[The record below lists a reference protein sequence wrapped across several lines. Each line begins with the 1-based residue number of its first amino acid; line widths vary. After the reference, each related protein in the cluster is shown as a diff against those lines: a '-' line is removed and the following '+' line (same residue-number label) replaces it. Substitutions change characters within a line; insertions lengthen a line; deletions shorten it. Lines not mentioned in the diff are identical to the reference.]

1 MDRAL
6 QEFTFELMR
15 HAAEQGLSKVTVTEG
30 NFSITVENT
39 PVEAAAAAPTAA
51 APAAAPT
58 AAAPAA
64 APTAVQESAAQ
75 PEEESYSGTVVSA
88 PLVGTF
94 YAANAPEEPPIVSV
108 GDTVTKGQT
117 LCIIEAMKTMNTIES
132 PCDGKV
138 QKILVTNGELV
149 EYHQP
154 LIVIE

>member
-39 PVEAAAAAPTAA
+39 PVEAATAAPTAA
-51 APAAAPT
+51 APAAAP
-58 AAAPAA
+58 A
-64 APTAVQESAAQ
+64 AVQESAAQ

>member
-39 PVEAAAAAPTAA
+39 PVEATASTAAVPAAPAA
-51 APAAAPT
+51 APAAA
-58 AAAPAA
+58 
-64 APTAVQESAAQ
+64 QESATQ

>member
-39 PVEAAAAAPTAA
+39 PAEAATATSTAA
-51 APAAAPT
+51 APAAAP
-58 AAAPAA
+58 AAA
-64 APTAVQESAAQ
+64 QESAAQ

-117 LCIIEAMKTMNTIES
+117 LCIIEAMKSMNTIES

>member
-39 PVEAAAAAPTAA
+39 PVEAAAVAPTAA
-51 APAAAPT
+51 APAAAP
-58 AAAPAA
+58 A
-64 APTAVQESAAQ
+64 AVQESAAQ

-149 EYHQP
+149 EYNQP
-154 LIVIE
+154 LIVIS

>member
-39 PVEAAAAAPTAA
+39 SAEAATATSTAA
-51 APAAAPT
+51 APAAAP
-58 AAAPAA
+58 AAA
-64 APTAVQESAAQ
+64 QESAAQ

>member
-39 PVEAAAAAPTAA
+39 PVEAAAVAPTAA
-51 APAAAPT
+51 APAAAP
-58 AAAPAA
+58 AAA
-64 APTAVQESAAQ
+64 QESAAQ
-75 PEEESYSGTVVSA
+75 PEEENYSGTVVSA

>member
-39 PVEAAAAAPTAA
+39 PVEAAAVAPIAA
-51 APAAAPT
+51 APAAAP
-58 AAAPAA
+58 A
-64 APTAVQESAAQ
+64 AVQESAAQ

>member
-39 PVEAAAAAPTAA
+39 PVEAAAVAPTAA
-51 APAAAPT
+51 APAAAPV
-58 AAAPAA
+58 
-64 APTAVQESAAQ
+64 AVQESAAQ

>member
-39 PVEAAAAAPTAA
+39 PVEAAAVAPTAA
-51 APAAAPT
+51 APAAAP
-58 AAAPAA
+58 A
-64 APTAVQESAAQ
+64 AVQESAAQ

>member
-15 HAAEQGLSKVTVTEG
+15 HAAEQGMSKVTVTEG

-39 PVEAAAAAPTAA
+39 PVEAVATAPTAAVPAAPTAA
-51 APAAAPT
+51 PA
-58 AAAPAA
+58 
-64 APTAVQESAAQ
+64 AVQESAVQ

>member
-39 PVEAAAAAPTAA
+39 PVEAAAVAPTAA
-51 APAAAPT
+51 APAAAP
-58 AAAPAA
+58 AAA
-64 APTAVQESAAQ
+64 QESAAQ

>member
-1 MDRAL
+1 MDRTL

-39 PVEAAAAAPTAA
+39 PVEAAATAPTAA
-51 APAAAPT
+51 APAAAP
-58 AAAPAA
+58 A
-64 APTAVQESAAQ
+64 AVQESAAQ

>member
-39 PVEAAAAAPTAA
+39 PAEAATATSTAA
-51 APAAAPT
+51 APAAAP
-58 AAAPAA
+58 AAA
-64 APTAVQESAAQ
+64 QESAAQ

-117 LCIIEAMKTMNTIES
+117 LCIIEAMKLLNEIEAEE
-132 PCDGKV
+132 DGVIKEV
-138 QKILVTNGELV
+138 LV
-149 EYHQP
+149 ENGQPVEYGQP
-154 LIVIE
+154 LFILG

>member
-39 PVEAAAAAPTAA
+39 PVEAAAVAPTAA
-51 APAAAPT
+51 APAAAP
-58 AAAPAA
+58 A
-64 APTAVQESAAQ
+64 AVQESAAQ

-117 LCIIEAMKTMNTIES
+117 LCIIEAMKTMHTIES

>member
-1 MDRAL
+1 MDKAL

-39 PVEAAAAAPTAA
+39 PAEVAAAAPVAP
-51 APAAAPT
+51 APAAQVSA
-58 AAAPAA
+58 
-64 APTAVQESAAQ
+64 QEEAAQ
-75 PEEESYSGTVVSA
+75 PEETYSGTVVSA

-138 QKILVTNGELV
+138 QKILVANGDLV

>member
-39 PVEAAAAAPTAA
+39 PVEAAAV
-51 APAAAPT
+51 APT

-75 PEEESYSGTVVSA
+75 PEEESNTGTVVSA

>member
-39 PVEAAAAAPTAA
+39 PVEAATAAPTAA
-51 APAAAPT
+51 APAAAP
-58 AAAPAA
+58 AAL
-64 APTAVQESAAQ
+64 QESAAQ

>member
-39 PVEAAAAAPTAA
+39 PVEAVATAPTAAVPA
-51 APAAAPT
+51 APAAAP
-58 AAAPAA
+58 A
-64 APTAVQESAAQ
+64 AVQENAAQ

-117 LCIIEAMKTMNTIES
+117 LCIIEAMKIMNEIQAEYN
-132 PCDGKV
+132 CRIVEVLVADGQPV
-138 QKILVTNGELV
+138 EFDMPLFVVEKI
-149 EYHQP
+149 
-154 LIVIE
+154 

>member
-39 PVEAAAAAPTAA
+39 PVEAAAVAPTAA
-51 APAAAPT
+51 APAAAS
-58 AAAPAA
+58 A
-64 APTAVQESAAQ
+64 AVQESAAQ

>member
-39 PVEAAAAAPTAA
+39 PVEAAAVALTAA
-51 APAAAPT
+51 APAAT
-58 AAAPAA
+58 PA
-64 APTAVQESAAQ
+64 AVQESAAQ

>member
-39 PVEAAAAAPTAA
+39 PAEAATATSTAA
-51 APAAAPT
+51 APAAAP
-58 AAAPAA
+58 AAA
-64 APTAVQESAAQ
+64 QESAAQ
-75 PEEESYSGTVVSA
+75 PEEETYSGTVVSA

>member
-39 PVEAAAAAPTAA
+39 SVEAAAVAPTAA
-51 APAAAPT
+51 APAAAP
-58 AAAPAA
+58 A
-64 APTAVQESAAQ
+64 AVQESAAQ

>member
-39 PVEAAAAAPTAA
+39 PVEAAAPTAAVPA
-51 APAAAPT
+51 APAAAP
-58 AAAPAA
+58 A
-64 APTAVQESAAQ
+64 AVQENAAQ

>member
-1 MDRAL
+1 MDKAL

-39 PVEAAAAAPTAA
+39 PAEVAAAAPVAP
-51 APAAAPT
+51 APAAQ
-58 AAAPAA
+58 APA
-64 APTAVQESAAQ
+64 QEEAAQ
-75 PEEESYSGTVVSA
+75 PEETYSGTVVSA

-94 YAANAPEEPPIVSV
+94 YAANAPEEPPIISV

-138 QKILVTNGELV
+138 QKILVANGDLV

>member
-51 APAAAPT
+51 VPAAAPT
-58 AAAPAA
+58 AA
-64 APTAVQESAAQ
+64 QENAAQ

>member
-30 NFSITVENT
+30 KFSITVENT
-39 PVEAAAAAPTAA
+39 PAEAATATSTAA
-51 APAAAPT
+51 APAAAP
-58 AAAPAA
+58 AAA
-64 APTAVQESAAQ
+64 QESAAQ

>member
-1 MDRAL
+1 MDKAL

-39 PVEAAAAAPTAA
+39 PAEVAAVAPV
-51 APAAAPT
+51 APAPAVQ
-58 AAAPAA
+58 APA
-64 APTAVQESAAQ
+64 QEDAAQ
-75 PEEESYSGTVVSA
+75 PEETYSGTVVSA

-138 QKILVTNGELV
+138 QKILVENGDLV

>member
-39 PVEAAAAAPTAA
+39 PVEAAAVAPTAA
-51 APAAAPT
+51 APAAAP
-58 AAAPAA
+58 A
-64 APTAVQESAAQ
+64 AVQESAAQ

-108 GDTVTKGQT
+108 GDTVTKGQM

>member
-1 MDRAL
+1 MDRTL

-39 PVEAAAAAPTAA
+39 PVEAAATAPTAAVPA
-51 APAAAPT
+51 APAAAP
-58 AAAPAA
+58 A
-64 APTAVQESAAQ
+64 AVQENAAQ

-117 LCIIEAMKTMNTIES
+117 LCIIEAMKIMNEIKA

>member
-39 PVEAAAAAPTAA
+39 PVEAAAVAPTAA
-51 APAAAPT
+51 APAAAP
-58 AAAPAA
+58 A
-64 APTAVQESAAQ
+64 AVQESVAQ

>member
-39 PVEAAAAAPTAA
+39 PVEAATAAPTAAVPAAPAA
-51 APAAAPT
+51 APAAA
-58 AAAPAA
+58 
-64 APTAVQESAAQ
+64 QESAAQ

>member
-39 PVEAAAAAPTAA
+39 PAEAATATSTAA
-51 APAAAPT
+51 APAAAP
-58 AAAPAA
+58 AAA
-64 APTAVQESAAQ
+64 QESAAQ
-75 PEEESYSGTVVSA
+75 PGEESYSGTVVSA

>member
-51 APAAAPT
+51 APAAAP
-58 AAAPAA
+58 AAA
-64 APTAVQESAAQ
+64 QESAAQ